1 VARYRDKAKL
11 QTVKLK
17 LNTGARLE
25 VDQYRIRY
33 WPKGARKARQL
44 THFEVARLFVEREEN
59 GDG

>member
-1 VARYRDKAKL
+1 MARYRTKAQL
-11 QTVKLK
+11 RRVKLK
-17 LNTGARLE
+17 LDTGSRLE

-44 THFEVARLFVEREEN
+44 THFEVEAMFKEREDN